1 MKKHPSMAL
10 LSSQGLL
17 FAHPADSSLIAG
29 LDEAGRGCLAGPV
42 VAAAVSFVDG
52 FDILGLDDSKK
63 LSPAER
69 TRLAIEIKSLARGWG
84 IGLVWMRDIDT
95 LNILQ
100 ASLLAMARALAAMH
114 VRARKA
120 ACPSASALLA
130 PTQIPLSPNSA
141 PTAPVIPWPSRL
153 LIDGNQRI
161 PAPYL
166 NQYAIPPIP
175 QETIIHGDANTPAIA
190 AASILA
196 KTTRDALMEHFH
208 TRYPVYNFAQHK
220 GYGNPMHRQALQ
232 EYGPCH
238 LHRLTFAGVLPTTS
252 QQQFSLL
259 GE

>member
-1 MKKHPSMAL
+1 MKKNLPKAAL

-69 TRLAIEIKSLARGWG
+69 ARLAIEIKSLARGWG

-114 VRARKA
+114 VRMRKN
-120 ACPSASALLA
+120 A
-130 PTQIPLSPNSA
+130 PTPLANQTNLLPPLTPDTPA
-141 PTAPVIPWPSRL
+141 IPWPSRL

-175 QETIIHGDANTPAIA
+175 QETIIHGDATTPAIA

-196 KTTRDALMEHFH
+196 KTTRDALMELFH

-232 EYGPCH
+232 EHGPCH
-238 LHRLTFAGVLPTTS
+238 LHRLTFAGVVPKTS